1 MHNIGIVTCRMLTA
15 NIDVN
20 TVNTDSLFV
29 HIFPKGKLLPYVS
42 QLNEIT
48 SPRQLYFSENK
59 NIYIYIYKHIFTYI
73 HVHTYMYFLL
83 LNFHSGIVAPQNKG
97 GTSSVMNIFIINFSK
112 NRSPSP
118 VLEIIN
124 TLHKQIKQETLKK
137 YNINNNK
144 QKKSAETL
152 WKNTKHM

>member
-83 LNFHSGIVAPQNKG
+83 LNFHSGIVAP
-97 GTSSVMNIFIINFSK
+97 
-112 NRSPSP
+112 
-118 VLEIIN
+118 
-124 TLHKQIKQETLKK
+124 
-137 YNINNNK
+137 
-144 QKKSAETL
+144 
-152 WKNTKHM
+152 